1 MWSNRRARNASTISS
16 SPAQM
21 RDTSD
26 LEMPDS
32 APNAATSSSTDRV
45 DTPAT

>member
-1 MWSNRRARNASTISS
+1 MWSRRRLRNASTVSS
-16 SPAQM
+16 RPAQM

-32 APNAATSSSTDRV
+32 APKAATRSSTERV